1 MMLFEEMMEILLDI
15 LASFCNQPLFSSWHL
30 LFHVWLNFCKRQ
42 NAILTQKVMAGY
54 KKKNLFDFLY
64 KTLSGSV

>member
-1 MMLFEEMMEILLDI
+1 
-15 LASFCNQPLFSSWHL
+15 
-30 LFHVWLNFCKRQ
+30 
-42 NAILTQKVMAGY
+42 LTQKVMAGY